1 MNAARNGFGPASA
14 RSGRASVSTTATCA
28 CLAFVLALLAL
39 AAPAAAA
46 PQPVA
51 TIEIEGVISPVTL
64 RLVGVAIDRA
74 QAERAQALII
84 QLDTPGGLE
93 RSMRAIVQRMM
104 NAEVPVVVYVAP
116 TGARAASAGV
126 FITMAAHVA
135 AMAPATNIGAASP
148 VMVGGGTADKTMMKK
163 IENDAAAFIRTVAL
177 ERGRNADWAEKA
189 VREAVAITER
199 EALKLKVIDLIADS
213 VPDLLEKID
222 GRVIKLPK
230 GPVTLATKGAPVRP
244 IEIGFRD
251 RFLNVITDPNVAYVL
266 MMLGMIGLF
275 FELSN
280 PGVILPGVIGGIS
293 LILAFFAFQSLPIN
307 YAGLLLILF
316 GIVLLIAEIKIVSHG
331 ILAIGGMISM
341 ALGSLMLFDAPEVG
355 FRVSWW
361 VIGPTVAATAGLF
374 LFVVAA
380 GVRALGRPPSTGAEG
395 LVGRT
400 ATVRERLG
408 PEGQVMV
415 SGEIWRAV
423 AEGEPLEPGAQV
435 RIVGVDGL
443 TLRVAKAE
451 AKGGVA

>member
-1 MNAARNGFGPASA
+1 MRPGRQGLGLVPARVGLGSVATPA
-14 RSGRASVSTTATCA
+14 RA
-28 CLAFVLALLAL
+28 CLVLVVALLLMPAVAP
-39 AAPAAAA
+39 AAPA
-46 PQPVA
+46 PVA

-64 RLVGVAIDRA
+64 RLVGIAIDRA
-74 QAERAQALII
+74 QAERAQALVI

-116 TGARAASAGV
+116 TGSRAASAGV

-148 VMVGGGTADKTMMKK
+148 VALGGGADKTMMKK

-199 EALKLKVIDLIADS
+199 EALKLKVIDLVADS

-222 GRVIKLPK
+222 GRTIKLPK
-230 GPVTLATKGAPVRP
+230 GTVTLATKGAPVRP

-251 RFLNVITDPNVAYVL
+251 RFLNIITDPNVAYVL
-266 MMLGMIGLF
+266 MMLGMLGLF

-316 GIVLLIAEIKIVSHG
+316 GIVLLVAEIKIVSHG
-331 ILAIGGMISM
+331 VLAIGGMISM
-341 ALGSLMLFDAPEVG
+341 ALGSLMLFDSPEVG

-361 VIGPTVAATAGLF
+361 VIAPTVGATAGLF

-380 GVRALGRPPSTGAEG
+380 GVRALGRPPATGAEG
-395 LVGRT
+395 LIGKT

-423 AEGEPLEPGAQV
+423 AEGEALEPGAQV
-435 RIVGVDGL
+435 RIVAVDGL
-443 TLRVAKAE
+443 TLKVAKAE